1 MRRLLLSLTLCSQSL
16 LGMLIL
22 GSPTAMAAPVVASSP
37 HAQTLRNLQHLE
49 TLSYKAATAFY
60 LYSVLNR
67 DPGQLKKMQGQLSSG
82 DVIVQKLGNGGL
94 NSKWNSLKRS
104 VTSATFTEEGVADNP
119 SINAVDAALST
130 LTQNIRSIE
139 VEQRTAGNVA
149 SDKMADMLYE
159 QYVLMQVMTAAYLRQ
174 SADYFGG
181 AIVASQGPQVE
192 IDQLAV
198 KFSSQ
203 LDQLNRHY
211 TKNPQVSPTL
221 KEVTTKWAFIKNSFM
236 NFNQDNVPFIV
247 GRYNEQI
254 TDRLLTAYE
263 QLQP

>member
-1 MRRLLLSLTLCSQSL
+1 MRRHLIALALCPSL
-16 LGMLIL
+16 LV
-22 GSPTAMAAPVVASSP
+22 STAFISTAQAAPAASVP
-37 HAQTLRNLQHLE
+37 AQVQTIRNLQHLE

-67 DPGQLKKMQGQLSSG
+67 DPDQFKKMQAQLSAG
-82 DVIVQKLGNGGL
+82 DVLAQKLANGSLTG
-94 NSKWNSLKRS
+94 KWNDLKKS
-104 VTSATFTEEGVADNP
+104 VTSAKFTSEGVADNN

-139 VEQRTAGNVA
+139 AEQRTASNIAV
-149 SDKMADMLYE
+149 DKMADMLYE
-159 QYVLMQVMTAAYLRQ
+159 EYVLMQVMTAAYLRK

-192 IDQLAV
+192 IDVLAN
-198 KFSSQ
+198 KFTSQ

-211 TKNPQVSPTL
+211 EKNPQVGATL
-221 KEVTTKWAFIKNSFM
+221 KEVTTKWVFIKNSFI
-236 NFNQDNVPFIV
+236 NFNRDNVPFIV

-263 QLQP
+263 QLLP

>member
-1 MRRLLLSLTLCSQSL
+1 MRRHLIALALCPSLLLGTTLAS
-16 LGMLIL
+16 
-22 GSPTAMAAPVVASSP
+22 TAQAAPAAS
-37 HAQTLRNLQHLE
+37 AQVQTIRNLQHLE

-67 DPGQLKKMQGQLSSG
+67 DPDQFKKMQAQLSAG
-82 DVIVQKLGNGGL
+82 DALAQKLGNGGL
-94 NSKWNSLKRS
+94 TGKWNDLKKAT
-104 VTSATFTEEGVADNP
+104 TSAKFTSEGVADNN

-130 LTQNIRSIE
+130 LTQSLRAIE
-139 VEQRTAGNVA
+139 TEQRTAGNIAV
-149 SDKMADMLYE
+149 DKMADMLYE
-159 QYVLMQVMTAAYLRQ
+159 EYVLMQVMTAAYLRK

-192 IDQLAV
+192 IDVLAN
-198 KFSSQ
+198 KFSAQ

-211 TKNPQVSPTL
+211 EKNPQVGPTL
-221 KEVTTKWAFIKNSFM
+221 KEVTTKWVFVKNSFI
-236 NFNQDNVPFIV
+236 NFNRDNVPFIV

-263 QLQP
+263 QLLP